1 MATFP
6 SLVPSS
12 RLYVQGNFPSAIQ
25 SSSSGA
31 TTGFRRGNR
40 RINQTLQ
47 LTFDNLTKTII
58 KREHL
63 N

>member
-6 SLVPSS
+6 SITPST
-12 RLYVQGNFPSAIQ
+12 RLYTQGNFPSAIQ
-25 SSSSGA
+25 ASANGV

-47 LTFDNLTKTII
+47 LSLIT
-58 KREHL
+58 
-63 N
+63 